1 MLITQDTKNRT
12 RNLDLGGGLE
22 SGDGGD
28 CVIGV
33 EELEEQVSAKG
44 GRTLGGRP
52 HESSRLVVKNRL
64 KVPASPRHNP

>member
-12 RNLDLGGGLE
+12 RNLELGGGLE

-28 CVIGV
+28 YVIGI

-44 GRTLGGRP
+44 GRTHCGRM
-52 HESSRLVVKNRL
+52 HEARSLL
-64 KVPASPRHNP
+64 